1 MGDSGTE
8 FVRLWTQHQNEV
20 RRYVFMLLPSK
31 TDADDVLQETS
42 ASLWSKFD
50 EYDSSRP
57 FVAWAVRFA
66 RIEVL
71 RFRQKQSR
79 EKLVFSDEVFELLC
93 TTVIGEASMLEERRR
108 ALDGCLQKLNDDER
122 QVLLDRYS
130 GKSTIRERAERDGV
144 SVHKLYYLVERL
156 RGRLLEC
163 ITSTL
168 DGEGWKYA

>member
-1 MGDSGTE
+1 MSDSGTE

-20 RRYVFMLLPSK
+20 RRYVFMLLPRK

-42 ASLWSKFD
+42 ASLWTKFE
-50 EYDSSRP
+50 EYDTSKP
-57 FVAWAVRFA
+57 FVAWAMRFA

-108 ALDGCLQKLNDDER
+108 ALDGCLQKLNNDER
-122 QVLLDRYS
+122 QVLLDRYAS
-130 GKSTIRERAERDGV
+130 RSTIRERAERDGV
-144 SVHKLYYLVERL
+144 SVHKLYYLVEKL
-156 RGRLLEC
+156 RGQLLEC
-163 ITSTL
+163 ITATL
-168 DGEGWKYA
+168 KRDGWKYA